1 MSRPDTRLYLR
12 LNGDAA
18 AALDADGLDRL
29 FDAGDVACVLLG
41 PDMPDE
47 AARAVAERA
56 QARDIAVL
64 GTDPETAS
72 SRHLDGV
79 HVVGTPKEAAAA
91 RRLIGADGIVG
102 YEFGGSRHDAMT
114 AAERNADYVYFP
126 APEREHALWWA
137 QVMTVPAVAE
147 VDSAAE
153 AGDLVKGGVE
163 FVALS
168 LTGGLA
174 GEMAEKVA
182 GVAECLETGRH
193 ADANG

>member
-12 LNGDAA
+12 LSADAA
-18 AALDADGLDRL
+18 AALDRAGLDTL
-29 FDAGDVACVLLG
+29 LAAGDVACILLG
-41 PDMPDE
+41 PGMPDD
-47 AARAVAERA
+47 AVRMIAEHA
-56 QARDIAVL
+56 QLRDIAVL
-64 GTDPETAS
+64 GTNAETAG

-79 HVVGTPKEAAAA
+79 HVAGTSKEAAAA
-91 RRLIGADGIVG
+91 RRIIGADGIVG

-126 APEREHALWWA
+126 VPEREHALWWA

-147 VDSAAE
+147 IDNAAD

-168 LTGGLA
+168 LTGGTA
-174 GEMAEKVA
+174 GDMAEKVA
-182 GVAECLETGRH
+182 GVAGYLKTGRR